1 MGGVDP
7 GPEKYWCREHVQ
19 HASIELRWKYD
30 DLWLMPFTISGSQQ
44 EL

>member
-1 MGGVDP
+1 MGGIDP

-19 HASIELRWKYD
+19 HAPTELRWMS
-30 DLWLMPFTISGSQQ
+30 DLWLIPFTISGSHQ